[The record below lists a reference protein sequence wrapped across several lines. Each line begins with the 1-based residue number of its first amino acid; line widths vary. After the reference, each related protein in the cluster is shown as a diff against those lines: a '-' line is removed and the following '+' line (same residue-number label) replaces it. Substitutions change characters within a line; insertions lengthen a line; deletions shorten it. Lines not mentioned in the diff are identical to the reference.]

1 MEEVIEELSKI
12 FESANAKQTEL
23 ISSKLAEFRSEIQK
37 QGNTTPQ
44 PVKLN
49 TSEISHEIKAHL
61 KGLNIRIDDSHLIS
75 ALREELSKHDSVLDK
90 TKIEILN
97 LRNLTQ
103 ESIHEIR
110 SEKNQAVNVRLN
122 LQNDFYGF
130 TGYRPFAI
138 YIGTLSLAFLFSAY
152 SWFKNSDDERLI
164 QEQAKVSEFQKRV
177 EILRNNNPKTAKK
190 YFY

>member
-23 ISSKLAEFRSEIQK
+23 ISSKLAEFRSEIEK

-44 PVKLN
+44 SVKLN

-75 ALREELSKHDSVLDK
+75 ALRQELSKHDSVLNQ
-90 TKIEILN
+90 TKNEILN
-97 LRNLTQ
+97 LRNSAQ
-103 ESIHEIR
+103 ESIREIR
-110 SEKNQAVNVRLN
+110 NEKNQDVTVRLN

-130 TGYRPFAI
+130 TSWRPFAL
-138 YIGTLSLAFLFSAY
+138 YFTLLSLAFTLTAY
-152 SWFKNSDDERLI
+152 SWFRNSDNNQLVKANETI
-164 QEQAKVSEFQKRV
+164 SEFQKRV
-177 EILRNNNPKTAKK
+177 EDLRARNPKIAKK

>member
-75 ALREELSKHDSVLDK
+75 ALRQELSKHDSVLNQ
-90 TKIEILN
+90 TKNEILN
-97 LRNLTQ
+97 LRNSAQ
-103 ESIHEIR
+103 ESIREIR
-110 SEKNQAVNVRLN
+110 NEKNQDVNVRLN

-130 TGYRPFAI
+130 TSWRPFAL
-138 YIGTLSLAFLFSAY
+138 YFTLLSLAFTLTAY
-152 SWFKNSDDERLI
+152 SWFRNSDNNQLVKANETI
-164 QEQAKVSEFQKRV
+164 SEFQKRV
-177 EILRNNNPKTAKK
+177 EDLRARNPKIAKK

>member
-103 ESIHEIR
+103 ESIREIR

>member
-75 ALREELSKHDSVLDK
+75 ALRQELSKHDSVLSQ
-90 TKIEILN
+90 TKNEIIN
-97 LRNLTQ
+97 LRNSAQ
-103 ESIHEIR
+103 ESIREIR

-130 TGYRPFAI
+130 TSWRPFAL
-138 YIGTLSLAFLFSAY
+138 YFSLVSLAFILTAY
-152 SWFKNSDDERLI
+152 SWFKNSDN
-164 QEQAKVSEFQKRV
+164 EQLVKANETISEFQKRV
-177 EILRNNNPKTAKK
+177 EGLRAKNPRIAKK

>member
-23 ISSKLAEFRSEIQK
+23 ISSKLAEFSSEIQK
-37 QGNTTPQ
+37 QGNTIPQ

-61 KGLNIRIDDSHLIS
+61 KGLNIRIDDSHIIS
-75 ALREELSKHDSVLDK
+75 ALRQELSKHDSVLSQ
-90 TKIEILN
+90 TKNEILN
-97 LRNLTQ
+97 LRNSAQ
-103 ESIHEIR
+103 ESIREIR

-130 TGYRPFAI
+130 TGSKPFAI
-138 YIGTLSLAFLFSAY
+138 YIGTLALAFSFCAY
-152 SWFKNSDDERLI
+152 SWFKNSDDEKLI
-164 QEQAKVSEFQKRV
+164 EAETKISEFQKRV
-177 EILRNNNPKTAKK
+177 EILRDNNPKTAKK

>member
-23 ISSKLAEFRSEIQK
+23 ISSKLAEFSSEIQK

-75 ALREELSKHDSVLDK
+75 ALRQELSKHDSVLNQ
-90 TKIEILN
+90 TKNEILN
-97 LRNLTQ
+97 LRNSAQ
-103 ESIHEIR
+103 ESIREIR

-130 TGYRPFAI
+130 TGSRPFAI

>member
-75 ALREELSKHDSVLDK
+75 ALRQELSKHDSVLSQ
-90 TKIEILN
+90 TKNEILN
-97 LRNLTQ
+97 LRNSAQ
-103 ESIHEIR
+103 ESIREIR

-130 TGYRPFAI
+130 TGSKPFAI
-138 YIGTLSLAFLFSAY
+138 YIGTLALAFLFSAY
-152 SWFKNSDDERLI
+152 SWFKNSDDEKLI
-164 QEQAKVSEFQKRV
+164 EAETKISEFQKRV
-177 EILRNNNPKTAKK
+177 EILRTNNPKTAKK

>member
-37 QGNTTPQ
+37 HGNTTPH

-75 ALREELSKHDSVLDK
+75 ALRQELSKHDSVLNQ
-90 TKIEILN
+90 TKNEILN
-97 LRNLTQ
+97 LRNSTQ
-103 ESIHEIR
+103 ESIREIR
-110 SEKNQAVNVRLN
+110 NEKNQDVIVRLN

-130 TGYRPFAI
+130 TSWRPFAL
-138 YIGTLSLAFLFSAY
+138 YFTLISLAFTFTAY
-152 SWFKNSDDERLI
+152 SWFRNSDNNQLVKANETI
-164 QEQAKVSEFQKRV
+164 SEFQKRV
-177 EILRNNNPKTAKK
+177 EDLRARNPKIAKK

>member
-75 ALREELSKHDSVLDK
+75 ALRQELSKHDSVLSQ
-90 TKIEILN
+90 TKNEILN
-97 LRNLTQ
+97 LRNSAQ
-103 ESIHEIR
+103 ESIREIR

-130 TGYRPFAI
+130 TGSKPFSI
-138 YIGTLSLAFLFSAY
+138 YIGTLALAFSFCAY
-152 SWFKNSDDERLI
+152 SWFKNSDDEKLI
-164 QEQAKVSEFQKRV
+164 EAETKISEFQKRV
-177 EILRNNNPKTAKK
+177 EILRDNNPKTAKK

>member
-23 ISSKLAEFRSEIQK
+23 ISSKLAEFSSEIQK

-75 ALREELSKHDSVLDK
+75 ALRQELSKHDSVLNQ
-90 TKIEILN
+90 TKNEILN
-97 LRNLTQ
+97 LRNSAQ
-103 ESIHEIR
+103 ESIREIR
-110 SEKNQAVNVRLN
+110 NEKNQDVNVRLN

-130 TGYRPFAI
+130 TSWRPFAL
-138 YIGTLSLAFLFSAY
+138 YFTLLSLAFTLTAY
-152 SWFKNSDDERLI
+152 SWFRNSDNNQLVKANETI
-164 QEQAKVSEFQKRV
+164 SEFQKRV
-177 EILRNNNPKTAKK
+177 EDLRARNPKIAKK

>member
-37 QGNTTPQ
+37 QGNTTSQ

-75 ALREELSKHDSVLDK
+75 ALREELSKHDSVLNQ
-90 TKIEILN
+90 TKNEILN
-97 LRNLTQ
+97 LRNSAQ
-103 ESIHEIR
+103 ESIREIR
-110 SEKNQAVNVRLN
+110 SEKNQTVNVRLN

-130 TGYRPFAI
+130 TSWRPFAL
-138 YIGTLSLAFLFSAY
+138 YFTFLSLAFTLTAY
-152 SWFKNSDDERLI
+152 SWFRNSDNEQLI
-164 QEQAKVSEFQKRV
+164 KANDTISEFQKRV
-177 EILRNNNPKTAKK
+177 ESLRGKNPKIAKK

>member
-23 ISSKLAEFRSEIQK
+23 ISSKIAEFRSEIQK

-75 ALREELSKHDSVLDK
+75 ALRQELSKHDSVLSQ
-90 TKIEILN
+90 TKNEILN
-97 LRNLTQ
+97 LRNSAQ
-103 ESIHEIR
+103 ESIREIR

-130 TGYRPFAI
+130 TNWRPFAL
-138 YIGTLSLAFLFSAY
+138 YFTFLALAFSFSAY
-152 SWFKNSDDERLI
+152 SWFKNSDN
-164 QEQAKVSEFQKRV
+164 EQLVKANETISEFQKRV
-177 EILRNNNPKTAKK
+177 EGLRAKNPRIAKK

>member
-23 ISSKLAEFRSEIQK
+23 ISSKLAEFSSEIQK
-37 QGNTTPQ
+37 QGNTIPQ

-75 ALREELSKHDSVLDK
+75 ALRQELSKHDSVLSQ
-90 TKIEILN
+90 TKNEILN
-97 LRNLTQ
+97 LRNSAQ
-103 ESIHEIR
+103 ESIREIR

-130 TGYRPFAI
+130 TGSKPFSI
-138 YIGTLSLAFLFSAY
+138 YIGTLALAFSFCAY
-152 SWFKNSDDERLI
+152 SWFKNSDDEKLI
-164 QEQAKVSEFQKRV
+164 EAETKISEFQKRV
-177 EILRNNNPKTAKK
+177 EILRDNNPKTAKK

>member
-75 ALREELSKHDSVLDK
+75 ALKQELSKHDSVLSQ
-90 TKIEILN
+90 TKNEILN
-97 LRNLTQ
+97 LRNSAQ
-103 ESIHEIR
+103 ESIREIR
-110 SEKNQAVNVRLN
+110 SEKNEAVNVRLN

-130 TGYRPFAI
+130 TGSRPFAI
-138 YIGTLSLAFLFSAY
+138 YIGTLALAFLFSAY
-152 SWFKNSDDERLI
+152 SWFKNSDDERLVE
-164 QEQAKVSEFQKRV
+164 EQAKVSEFQKRV

>member
-75 ALREELSKHDSVLDK
+75 ALRQELSKHDSVLSQ
-90 TKIEILN
+90 TKNEIIN
-97 LRNLTQ
+97 LRNSAQ
-103 ESIHEIR
+103 ESIREIR

-152 SWFKNSDDERLI
+152 SWFRNSDN
-164 QEQAKVSEFQKRV
+164 EQLVKANETISEFQKRV
-177 EILRNNNPKTAKK
+177 ESLRAKNPRIAKK

>member
-23 ISSKLAEFRSEIQK
+23 ISSKLAEFSSEIQK

-75 ALREELSKHDSVLDK
+75 ALRQELSKHDSVLSQ
-90 TKIEILN
+90 TKNEILN
-97 LRNLTQ
+97 LRNSAQ
-103 ESIHEIR
+103 ESIREIR

-130 TGYRPFAI
+130 TGSKPFSI
-138 YIGTLSLAFLFSAY
+138 YIGTLALAFSFCAY
-152 SWFKNSDDERLI
+152 SWFKNSDDEKLI
-164 QEQAKVSEFQKRV
+164 EAETKISEFQKRV
-177 EILRNNNPKTAKK
+177 EILRDNNPKTAKK